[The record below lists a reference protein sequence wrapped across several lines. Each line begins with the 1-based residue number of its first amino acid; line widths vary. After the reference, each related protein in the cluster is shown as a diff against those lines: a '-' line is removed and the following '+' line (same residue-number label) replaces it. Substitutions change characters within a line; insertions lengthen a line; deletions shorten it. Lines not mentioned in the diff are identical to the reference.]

1 MSGQTL
7 SPKQIGIGMR
17 ISVHPHS
24 NDFERIILDA
34 LKETHR
40 ILQLDEPDTGIE
52 IATGEV
58 STYVGVKSG
67 DAAPQLAAY
76 AATLIHSAAL
86 DSDGQH
92 LTSHLLL
99 SRGCPG
105 ETICQ
110 LVPGQIPAEKDVH
123 LAKSGVI
130 VAAAWSLYPLAD
142 DGSSHMEPIMAAID
156 EAKASGLTVTSEHY
170 ATILRG
176 DLSDVLSVIF
186 DAWSTVGQEVPHV
199 VSHVSISINSPSVHN
214 GAGAA

>member
-76 AATLIHSAAL
+76 AATLPFSELPPKGSRTRNQSITGLFQGLRQLRPSK
-86 DSDGQH
+86 H
-92 LTSHLLL
+92 LKGSFEEQKDFLSH
-99 SRGCPG
+99 RTRHTPG
-105 ETICQ
+105 KE
-110 LVPGQIPAEKDVH
+110 
-123 LAKSGVI
+123 
-130 VAAAWSLYPLAD
+130 
-142 DGSSHMEPIMAAID
+142 
-156 EAKASGLTVTSEHY
+156 
-170 ATILRG
+170 RG
-176 DLSDVLSVIF
+176 DSKDRVFGNV
-186 DAWSTVGQEVPHV
+186 WVP
-199 VSHVSISINSPSVHN
+199 
-214 GAGAA
+214 